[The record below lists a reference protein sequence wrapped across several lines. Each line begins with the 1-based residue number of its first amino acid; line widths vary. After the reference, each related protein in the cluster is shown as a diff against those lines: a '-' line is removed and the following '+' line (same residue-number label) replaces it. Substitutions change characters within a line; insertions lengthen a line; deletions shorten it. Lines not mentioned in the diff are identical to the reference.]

1 MVWWNTLPDDKHEY
15 EHEYGDEL
23 RPAGETRE
31 GRAHRLLNLIKKNHG
46 VSDEGARSGLKRV
59 MTHLHDDDEQKRS
72 PRDYG
77 FASVVPGHHAWS
89 NDQQNQLVDP
99 KLWEGKKA
107 QQVSLKQPI
116 HASQEFI
123 KPQLVAHNFFHP
135 GKKAHESEPDSVGDP
150 DVDPSEVREMH
161 GEDDDYEGGPS
172 HEQKALHDHSRFVQ
186 RNDGSMMLA
195 DGHHRVAADMILGK
209 SHTPGVVIHE
219 RELMGKHAAADPIDV
234 VSFFREAKFEH
245 EPEDVTSFFQRE
257 AASAMLDLYHRT
269 TPEAAETIHREKR
282 MTSKEHNRGGRGT
295 PAFFSNH
302 RDGNYSSGYGEG
314 VVHVRVPEHMAELE
328 DEFKDGEQHYTM
340 DTSKLKPHHFVAPQK
355 TAAADDDARRERILK
370 IRQQRDERS
379 KAKPESGQD
388 KLWRNL
394 NPTPIPESER
404 PKPAK
409 PVPEPIDDHTYS
421 LRDVDRAH
429 PGEGFDPGHELGH
442 VLKHPNSATYTHE
455 RVPIA
460 SLRYQ
465 GPKGKLR
472 VPSYDQIAKQGPEE
486 HERLQGIQQG
496 YEHGTLP
503 PIVVARDGEHHIL
516 GDGAHRAAVH
526 AANGETHVPAF
537 VATRDRFDKMAAVTV
552 PYFRNTEKAPSA
564 GSAYGQDIEPHGR
577 YVSERPEGW
586 RAPEGD
592 HRYETGEV
600 TFQNPKHVDF
610 GGGYGED
617 SNWKRQLSQEHG
629 GRTGRELSQS
639 VRDAG
644 HDGIITHDK
653 YGTSEIVD
661 LTHLKPRKT
670 AALHDSQD
678 PSTWSDHYRDVARA
692 RPYGTAI
699 NQVHEHLH
707 REAPR
712 HSAPLPDDY
721 QEANGTLHRMLGEMG
736 HPHAEKAVLQPHLD
750 PESRSSHSETPDGV
764 PTVALA
770 PQHWTYGHLAHEA
783 AHLMDRHGRDEEWSD
798 PDQDSHGP
806 DFAHHFSNA
815 LRTVHPTKAGADD
828 VEPEYHAALDRIQ
841 DATGAQLSHERLGKT
856 AAILPEGISFHF
868 TPSWHPTKP
877 HRISATVPHEDGR
890 KEVGYMEWHPHN
902 GIVGQV
908 HTDPDHRRKG
918 VGSALWQHG
927 AVVAE
932 QHGVIAPQHSDV
944 QTAAGEAWS
953 QKADRGGIS
962 THPIEHLP
970 PPEPKYHDLADHM
983 INEHG
988 FGSSE
993 GYVREKTPRDL
1004 QDWHERVQQHDPC
1017 TFGKTAFYHGTAV
1030 EGVTQILPAGQYAYA
1045 TTDPEAAR
1053 EHALRAAEAS
1063 GRPPVV
1069 YVVQALGAVEQH
1081 GAEGWS
1087 SDGWKVTGDI

>member
-1 MVWWNTLPDDKHEY
+1 M
-15 EHEYGDEL
+15 
-23 RPAGETRE
+23 
-31 GRAHRLLNLIKKNHG
+31 
-46 VSDEGARSGLKRV
+46 
-59 MTHLHDDDEQKRS
+59 
-72 PRDYG
+72 
-77 FASVVPGHHAWS
+77 
-89 NDQQNQLVDP
+89 
-99 KLWEGKKA
+99 
-107 QQVSLKQPI
+107 
-116 HASQEFI
+116 
-123 KPQLVAHNFFHP
+123 
-135 GKKAHESEPDSVGDP
+135 
-150 DVDPSEVREMH
+150 
-161 GEDDDYEGGPS
+161 
-172 HEQKALHDHSRFVQ
+172 
-186 RNDGSMMLA
+186 
-195 DGHHRVAADMILGK
+195 
-209 SHTPGVVIHE
+209 
-219 RELMGKHAAADPIDV
+219 DV
-234 VSFFREAKFEH
+234 VAFFREAIGTQHVWRGLGFGSGSA
-245 EPEDVTSFFQRE
+245 EDVHRMHKDPVGYMRE
-257 AASAMLDLYHRT
+257 QGFGSRTYPSAGVHWTDHENSAHNFAHDRD
-269 TPEAAETIHREKR
+269 AEGYADE
-282 MTSKEHNRGGRGT
+282 GGG
-295 PAFFSNH
+295 
-302 RDGNYSSGYGEG
+302 DDEDEGESHSHG
-314 VVHVRVPEHMAELE
+314 VVLHGHVE
-328 DEFKDGEQHYTM
+328 
-340 DTSKLKPHHFVAPQK
+340 PHHFVTPQK
-355 TAAADDDARRERILK
+355 TAATEVRYERSDDASQELLGRSGVEA
-370 IRQQRDERS
+370 RQGDTKVGHLFWHRGDE
-379 KAKPESGQD
+379 D
-388 KLWRNL
+388 H
-394 NPTPIPESER
+394 
-404 PKPAK
+404 PA
-409 PVPEPIDDHTYS
+409 
-421 LRDVDRAH
+421 
-429 PGEGFDPGHELGH
+429 G
-442 VLKHPNSATYTHE
+442 
-455 RVPIA
+455 
-460 SLRYQ
+460 
-465 GPKGKLR
+465 
-472 VPSYDQIAKQGPEE
+472 QIAHVWVHPDHQ
-486 HERLQGIQQG
+486 R
-496 YEHGTLP
+496 HGLATELLSQ
-503 PIVVARDGEHHIL
+503 ARQVEPRVHHSPHLSEDG
-516 GDGAHRAAVH
+516 RAWS
-526 AANGETHVPAF
+526 GKT
-537 VATRDRFDKMAAVTV
+537 AAVTV

-577 YVSERPEGW
+577 YVSERPKGW

-617 SNWKRQLSQEHG
+617 SNWKRQLSREHG

-661 LTHLKPRKT
+661 LTHLKPRKTAAADSAEMPDRQRDAFDEPSFSRHRQKILDVAKDPDPGTHIWRGETRSSDQSPAEHAASGVGMHWSANPDALVHQHPDALPQGHHSVVWHGVVGDHPKAQTYDRSHPIWGGQHHSADFEAEVRLKPQSQVHLKGAYTWHGEGAPEGFVPNHPDRMHPGWKYHPLDQQAPVSHGGQHIDYDDVLGHHT

-783 AHLMDRHGRDEEWSD
+783 AHLMDRHGRAEEWSD

-806 DFAHHFSNA
+806 DFARHFSNA

-856 AAILPEGISFHF
+856 AATLPEGISFHF

-993 GYVREKTPRDL
+993 GYVREKTPQDL

-1030 EGVTQILPAGQYAYA
+1030 EGVTQILPAGRYAYA

-1063 GRPPVV
+1063 GRAPVV

-1087 SDGWKVTGDI
+1087 SEGWKVTGDI